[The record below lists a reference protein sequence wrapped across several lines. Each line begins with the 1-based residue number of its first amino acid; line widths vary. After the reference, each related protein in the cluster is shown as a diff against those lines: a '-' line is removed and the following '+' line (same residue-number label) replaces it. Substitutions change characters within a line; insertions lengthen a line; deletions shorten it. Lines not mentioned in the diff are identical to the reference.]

1 MDWMWELLELEL
13 LECSFLLLWLLLS
26 ESVEIDLELDLDS
39 ELDERV
45 SIDAPSDD
53 DFDFVLWNVADDA
66 VDGGWNAVATDIE
79 LDIDVIAR
87 NVMQVIIV
95 LLKRPRPSLAV
106 SFFRR
111 DAIIELLRDTILW

>member
-39 ELDERV
+39 EEDERV

-53 DFDFVLWNVADDA
+53 DFDFVLWNV
-66 VDGGWNAVATDIE
+66 VEGGWNAVATDIE

-87 NVMQVIIV
+87 NVIVMQVNIV
-95 LLKRPRPSLAV
+95 LILKRPHPSPEV

>member
-39 ELDERV
+39 EEDERV

-53 DFDFVLWNVADDA
+53 DFDFVLWNGVE
-66 VDGGWNAVATDIE
+66 GGWNAVATDIE